1 MSTLR
6 PLTKPDLQ
14 LAPLRS
20 AGTPPKLAFLPLTS
34 MRIDESYQRHIE
46 RRGIATIV
54 RICNEFD
61 WNRFAPLIVARV
73 PGPEEVYSII
83 DGQHRATAALVRG
96 FDRVP
101 CAIMA
106 ATALEQA
113 SIFSAVNGNV
123 TPITILQLF
132 KAARAAGVA
141 WAMDIDKV
149 CTAAGIKPLTYPKS
163 KREISPFETMAIGT
177 LRKLILRHGT
187 DEVAAALKHAAGQPG
202 ASEPGFWGSSAIE
215 YAVGEWRASQGKRQ
229 EVATASVFDLNQ
241 RIRDLKA
248 KGYSRFA
255 IQAALRVK
263 LADIEAAIGG
273 AT

>member
-1 MSTLR
+1 MNTVEHVQTLGQQAKNASA
-6 PLTKPDLQ
+6 LMAKASAADKNK
-14 LAPLRS
+14 ALRH
-20 AGTPPKLAFLPLTS
+20 L
-34 MRIDESYQRHIE
+34 
-46 RRGIATIV
+46 
-54 RICNEFD
+54 
-61 WNRFAPLIVARV
+61 
-73 PGPEEVYSII
+73 
-83 DGQHRATAALVRG
+83 AALLREN
-96 FDRVP
+96 
-101 CAIMA
+101 
-106 ATALEQA
+106 TEALQA
-113 SIFSAVNGNV
+113 DNARD
-123 TPITILQLF
+123 L
-132 KAARAAGVA
+132 ARARAAGVA

>member
-14 LAPLRS
+14 LAAPKS
-20 AGTPPKLAFLPLTS
+20 AGKPPKLEFLSLS
-34 MRIDESYQRHIE
+34 KMRIDDSYQRRIE
-46 RRGIATIV
+46 RRGLSTIV

-96 FDRVP
+96 FDMVP

-106 ATALEQA
+106 AAALEQA
-113 SIFSAVNGNV
+113 SIFAAVNGNV
-123 TPITILQLF
+123 TPITIFQLF
-132 KAARAAGVA
+132 KAARAAKVE
-141 WAMDIDKV
+141 WAMAVDDV
-149 CTAAGIKPLTYPKS
+149 CTAAGIKPLTYPKA
-163 KREISPFETMAIGT
+163 KREINPFETMAIGT

-187 DEVAAALKHAAGQPG
+187 DEVTAALKHAAGQSG

-263 LADIEAAIGG
+263 LADIETAIGG
-273 AT
+273 TA